1 MKIKIEAFEALLR
14 KKAHCV
20 LTTRGGLKQYK
31 QLNRLVSN
39 GKNLLLY
46 QKMGVQQQSL
56 RQSIPTNQMTSF
68 LHSAYLEYT
77 FRILDLEDFKIY
89 YLIRVHS

>member
-20 LTTRGGLKQYK
+20 LTTKGDLKQYK

-39 GKNLLLY
+39 GMNLLLY

-56 RQSIPTNQMTSF
+56 RQLIPTNQMTSS
-68 LHSAYLEYT
+68 LHSAYLEYV
-77 FRILDLEDFKIY
+77 FRILDLENSKLFN
-89 YLIRVHS
+89 LIRVHS

>member
-20 LTTRGGLKQYK
+20 LTTRGDLKQYK

-39 GKNLLLY
+39 GMNLLLY

-56 RQSIPTNQMTSF
+56 RQLIPTNQMTSF
-68 LHSAYLEYT
+68 LHSAYLEYA
-77 FRILDLEDFKIY
+77 FPIYDLEDFKIF